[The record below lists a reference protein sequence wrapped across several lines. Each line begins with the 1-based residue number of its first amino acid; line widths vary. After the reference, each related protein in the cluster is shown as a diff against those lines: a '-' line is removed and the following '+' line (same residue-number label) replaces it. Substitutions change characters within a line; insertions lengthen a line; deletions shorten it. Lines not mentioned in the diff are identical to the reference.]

1 MTTKCFWKRKKEMQC
16 LEKAKLLQ
24 NSHEIFLPKRSNKE
38 RIQKVNDEEL
48 DRNMIFLRYGTE
60 ACRSN

>member
-1 MTTKCFWKRKKEMQC
+1 MQC

-48 DRNMIFLRYGTE
+48 DRNMIL
-60 ACRSN
+60 